1 MRGLG
6 ARARL
11 WAAAIAL
18 PLAASACASKPP
30 AKPPASAS
38 TVEVQYENNPA
49 PPPAKAQAA
58 VPPLPAFWKDRK
70 DLIQA
75 PPPPPPAALA
85 LPKVERF
92 TLKNGLE
99 VVAVSRADLPVVG
112 FSLAVKSGG
121 YDEEKGK
128 NLGVADFTAAML
140 RRGTETRSAD
150 QISSAIDFVGG
161 SLDTA
166 AGDESSSATCAAL
179 SKDSKLCLD
188 LLADIMLHPSFPEA
202 EMGEVRDQML
212 ASVAGVFD
220 NPQDLASEHFANQ
233 LFGEKHPDGWVLT
246 PEDVNKIT
254 RADLVAFWKKFYRPN
269 NAILAVAGDV
279 DAPRLRAELERA
291 FGRWERAAVPARP
304 AFKIP
309 EAAGTRIL
317 LVDRPDLTQATMILG
332 HRGIRHADPQW
343 YAVTLMNYV
352 LGGSDFS
359 SRLMTEVR
367 SKRGLTYGI
376 GSSFGASLYEGAFR
390 VSASTKNDSTW
401 EALLASVNEIR
412 RMKAEGPAHDE
423 LDKAKGYYAGSTPF
437 SLQTAAGVAASIV
450 GAELHGLGIDYVRD
464 LALRLAA
471 VDDAQAKAAAADF
484 LFPDTLI
491 VVIVGKGDVVEPQ
504 LAKTGI
510 RYERINFKEP
520 ISYAARARLRKQ
532 RAPAPGAAPAAP
544 QPAR

>member
-1 MRGLG
+1 
-6 ARARL
+6 
-11 WAAAIAL
+11 
-18 PLAASACASKPP
+18 
-30 AKPPASAS
+30 
-38 TVEVQYENNPA
+38 
-49 PPPAKAQAA
+49 
-58 VPPLPAFWKDRK
+58 
-70 DLIQA
+70 
-75 PPPPPPAALA
+75 
-85 LPKVERF
+85 
-92 TLKNGLE
+92 
-99 VVAVSRADLPVVG
+99 
-112 FSLAVKSGG
+112 
-121 YDEEKGK
+121 
-128 NLGVADFTAAML
+128 
-140 RRGTETRSAD
+140 
-150 QISSAIDFVGG
+150 
-161 SLDTA
+161 
-166 AGDESSSATCAAL
+166 
-179 SKDSKLCLD
+179 
-188 LLADIMLHPSFPEA
+188 MLHPSFPEA

-220 NPQDLASEHFANQ
+220 NPQELGSEHFANQ
-233 LFGEKHPDGWVLT
+233 LFGEKNPEGWVLT

-269 NAILAVAGDV
+269 NTILAVAGDV
-279 DAPRLRAELERA
+279 DAPRLRADLERA
-291 FGRWERAAVPARP
+291 FGRWERADVPARP

-317 LVDRPDLTQATMILG
+317 LVDKPDLTQATMILG

-359 SRLMTEVR
+359 SRLMMEVR

-376 GSSFGASLYEGAFR
+376 GSTFGASLYEGAFR
-390 VSASTKNDSTW
+390 VSASTKNQSVW

-412 RMKAEGPAHDE
+412 RMKAEGPTADE
-423 LDKAKGYYAGSTPF
+423 LAKAKGYYAGSTPF

-484 LFPDTLI
+484 LFPDTLL

-510 RYERINFKEP
+510 RYERINFKDP
-520 ISYAARARLRKQ
+520 ISYAARARLKKQ
-532 RAPAPGAAPAAP
+532 RPSPGPGPAPAPAPGAAPAAP
-544 QPAR
+544 PPAR